1 MDRPLEWEGFQL
13 IRPSGEATIFVS
25 DTYNTLAGAF
35 AGIEGTEPSS
45 RGRSRGRV
53 QGMKRM
59 LPYLLLTL
67 LVFGGLV
74 SVAVMNP
81 VETRA
86 FLLTADVFG
95 WSAEARQEA
104 QRIARISAMT
114 DLEDWQREALKHRQ
128 VFKQANVDMTKLAL
142 GIPTDEL
149 RVPNTNGTEPLAL
162 LIYLFDDSAR
172 YTGLWYDRGHLFAS
186 QQMAAPD
193 VEHWRQQAVQVAP
206 RPAIMPIASQAIR

>member
-1 MDRPLEWEGFQL
+1 MSLLR
-13 IRPSGEATIFVS
+13 EATIFVS
-25 DTYNTLAGAF
+25 DTYNTLAGGF
-35 AGIEGTEPSS
+35 AGSEGDAPPA
-45 RGRSRGRV
+45 GRLHERSGS
-53 QGMKRM
+53 MKRI

-86 FLLTADVFG
+86 FLMTADVFG
-95 WSAEARQEA
+95 WSLESRQEA
-104 QRIARISAMT
+104 QRVARISLLSE
-114 DLEDWQREALKHRQ
+114 LEDWQREALKHRQ

-142 GIPTDEL
+142 GIPVDEL
-149 RVPNTNGTEPLAL
+149 RVPNSNSPEPLTL

-172 YTGLWYDRGHLFAS
+172 YTGLWFDRGHLFAS

-193 VEHWRQQAVQVAP
+193 VEHWRQEAVQLAP
-206 RPAIMPIASQAIR
+206 RPALMPIAAQAIH